1 MLAPVVHTGGSLG
14 TRVVLTG
21 AGNGAPW
28 EAVAVGGARQQC
40 GVCVPHDH
48 VLYGYKD
55 LMTVFLL

>member
-28 EAVAVGGARQQC
+28 EAVAVGGARQQR
-40 GVCVPHDH
+40 GVGVPHDH
-48 VLYGYKD
+48 VL
-55 LMTVFLL
+55 